1 MPLFKSAITFKKKKK
16 KTQAATVHTYA
27 DENHSL

>member
-1 MPLFKSAITFKKKKK
+1 MPLFKSAITFKKKK